1 MAPLPAPGY
10 AYVQLVQFLMTNKEQ
25 FSATVL
31 LMWHSSHYLS

>member
-1 MAPLPAPGY
+1 
-10 AYVQLVQFLMTNKEQ
+10 MTNKEQ